1 MAPRIGVTACA
12 HLQDYLEAIRRA
24 GGEPLVLQP
33 SDTPPEQV
41 LEEIDGLLLTG
52 GRDVDPAQFGEPH
65 SATTGHPDAEEGRDE
80 FEIGLVQAAVARD
93 MPLLG
98 ICRGMQVINVALG
111 GSLVQ
116 DIPSMIPGAQPHNL
130 AETPIGIAHDVWI
143 APASQLWRALEER
156 LTDEACAVN
165 SRHHQAVSKV
175 GRDLEVSATS
185 PDGVIEALERPA
197 SRFCVGVQ
205 WHPENFYR
213 TGEFRPLFEAFIDAC
228 ALRPESE

>member
-12 HLQDYLEAIRRA
+12 HLQDYLEAVRRA
-24 GGEPLVLQP
+24 GGDPLVLET

-41 LEEIDGLLLTG
+41 LDGIDGLLLTG
-52 GRDVDPAQFGEPH
+52 GRDVDPAHFGEPRDA
-65 SATTGHPDAEEGRDE
+65 ATEHAEHGRDV
-80 FEIGLVQAAVARD
+80 FEIGLVQAAVTRNV
-93 MPLLG
+93 PLLG

-116 DIPSMIPGAQPHNL
+116 DIPSMLPGAQPHDV
-130 AETPIGIAHDVWI
+130 AETPIVIAHDVWI
-143 APASQLWRALEER
+143 APDSRLWRALEER

-165 SRHHQAVSKV
+165 SRHHQAIRKV

-185 PDGVIEALERPA
+185 PDGVIEAVERPA

-228 ALRPESE
+228 TAQPGSE